1 MVKFQAIILFIVS
14 FLEILLAGYVY
25 IRNRKNLIGK
35 VFSFFTFC
43 VSFWVWPIGIVVF
56 LNDQQS
62 IEFFTKLTWIGPIFL
77 APTLLLFS
85 WIFPYKSIEIK
96 LKHWLILIFPVIVSI
111 LLLCTSIYPVID
123 SVEMNVWRRAH
134 FGPGIHIFNI
144 LFVVYWIWAIVN
156 LNQTYKASEGIHR
169 WQLKNFLIGIV
180 ISSFFG
186 ILLNLIF
193 PWLDIFMYDFLS
205 VIGAITS
212 VIWLGFTSYIL
223 FKKNI

>member
-1 MVKFQAIILFIVS
+1 
-14 FLEILLAGYVY
+14 
-25 IRNRKNLIGK
+25 
-35 VFSFFTFC
+35 
-43 VSFWVWPIGIVVF
+43 
-56 LNDQQS
+56 
-62 IEFFTKLTWIGPIFL
+62 
-77 APTLLLFS
+77 
-85 WIFPYKSIEIK
+85 
-96 LKHWLILIFPVIVSI
+96 
-111 LLLCTSIYPVID
+111 
-123 SVEMNVWRRAH
+123 MNVWRRAH